1 MICKDF
7 LPFSLPF
14 PSVVSLV
21 IQIFNLT
28 YPHLSFVFA
37 FVPCAFGVKS
47 KKFLSGP
54 IIRRWFSSMFTSR
67 NFTVLGLGLSLQS
80 ILSQCFC
87 PASCPWWLSTL
98 FYFFVFPFTRLPT
111 NPCYMQISLHINII
125 IIYQLLGFQC
135 MLAILIDILHMS
147 FNKPLTIL
155 VGVSKFF
162 TLWKR
167 KLRLKMLRKLDQVN
181 ITSKY

>member
-14 PSVVSLV
+14 PSAVSLV

-54 IIRRWFSSMFTSR
+54 VIRRWFSSMFTSR

-111 NPCYMQISLHINII
+111 NPCYMQISLHVKDTKPESSARWILPKLQGIH
-125 IIYQLLGFQC
+125 YLL
-135 MLAILIDILHMS
+135 LIWTVLEIEKYEKPPNS
-147 FNKPLTIL
+147 FHKQAWPWYWNKT
-155 VGVSKFF
+155 G
-162 TLWKR
+162 TL
-167 KLRLKMLRKLDQVN
+167 
-181 ITSKY
+181 